1 LKEFVRTAESVT
13 EPPTRIEEAE
23 RLVVRDGVA
32 LSTEIVMVTEWVSEP
47 LVPATVTVKVPLAE
61 DGQERVDVPDPDM
74 LIGESVQESPV
85 DGDAVDVRVTGPVN
99 PLTLLIVNVEFPAV
113 PTVTLTAVGPA
124 VMVKS

>member
-61 DGQERVDVPDPDM
+61 DGQEMVDVPDPDM

-85 DGDAVDVRVTGPVN
+85 DGDAVYVRVTGPVN